1 MPSRTCSIGS
11 PPPPLN
17 RHISRGLCRGPPC
30 MFADGDSD
38 FGTMRFR
45 GHANAAMQNLLALPA
60 GTELVEDYR
69 IMRVLG
75 AGGFG
80 LTYLAREETLD
91 RSVTI
96 KEYFPSDFAA
106 REATLSVRPRSGD
119 AEADYGWGLE
129 RFIEEAQTLARF
141 DHPNINRVYRYF
153 RANNTAYMV
162 LHFEEGQSFKSWM
175 NGLGRAPRQSELD
188 DIVGPLLDAL
198 EMIHAGN
205 FLHRDIAPDNI
216 IIRKNGAP
224 VLIDFGSA
232 RGEMVQL
239 SKTVSALVKPG
250 YSPYEQYGLSG
261 RQQGPW
267 TDIYSLGASLY
278 QAISGKRPTDAPT
291 RMVADDYRPAAS
303 VALSSY
309 RPQFLAA
316 IDHALK
322 LRVEVRPQTIAT
334 WRRELMPPRVAAAP
348 IRSAGVIAS
357 PAPAEPPV
365 PALKIP
371 NIFKRTPQP
380 ADPSKAGDPT
390 PQARERVPGTGLK
403 KRLVRLLEGVA
414 ARPAKPP
421 AGQPARQPDRVSPP
435 TVKPAAV
442 PATPRAIEP
451 AVAPPAKAKPA
462 LTPQLQKKAA
472 EPGLPAVRST
482 PQPPALKAKASP
494 PPPNAR
500 KASSRGWA
508 LKLLAGAV
516 ASAVVLSYQDPISA
530 RLTALGWLTPA
541 SAPPVGKSVAA
552 PMEVEKKRVPKTA
565 EARSATVVSTEAV
578 PNPKRIEDIVLK
590 GHKGPIHALAF
601 VSGSSTLVSTGSDGT
616 LRLWDAAKGELVR
629 TLEAGENLTGAL
641 AVQAQSA
648 AVGHQDGT
656 VAIWDLERGQRLR
669 TFKRNDALIWSIA
682 FAGETQRVLS
692 AGHDWAVALWDQRR
706 DAGPVHLFEGHDNAV
721 QAVAFA
727 PRASTGGGAGALI
740 ATGSAD
746 KTVKLWGASDFAL
759 IRTYRGHRDFV
770 GALAFSPDGGQLA
783 SASFDKIIKVWST
796 SESGNSRTLRGHK
809 GRVTSVAFS
818 PDGQILASASEDG
831 TVRLWEWKR
840 GRVVRTLAGHS
851 GGVRAV
857 IFSPDGKSAATA
869 GEDGTIRLW
878 DTTTLPRST
887 ASRT

>member
-1 MPSRTCSIGS
+1 M
-11 PPPPLN
+11 
-17 RHISRGLCRGPPC
+17 H
-30 MFADGDSD
+30 
-38 FGTMRFR
+38 
-45 GHANAAMQNLLALPA
+45 NLLALPA

-106 REATLSVRPRSGD
+106 REATLSVRPRSVD

-162 LHFEEGQSFKSWM
+162 LHFEEGQSFKSWL
-175 NGLGRAPRQSELD
+175 NGLGRAPRQAELD
-188 DIVGPLLDAL
+188 AIAGPLLDAL

-216 IIRKNGAP
+216 IIRKTGAP

-278 QAISGKRPTDAPT
+278 QAIAGKRPTDAPT

-322 LRVEVRPQTIAT
+322 LRVEDRPQTIAA
-334 WRRELMPPRVAAAP
+334 WRRALMPPQADAP
-348 IRSAGVIAS
+348 ARSAGVILAA
-357 PAPAEPPV
+357 PAPEPPA
-365 PALKIP
+365 PLAKIP
-371 NIFKRTPQP
+371 NIFKRTP
-380 ADPSKAGDPT
+380 ADPAAASAPSHQK
-390 PQARERVPGTGLK
+390 PGTSLK

-414 ARPAKPP
+414 ARPAGKSDAPP
-421 AGQPARQPDRVSPP
+421 VSAPVAAPADAAPP
-435 TVKPAAV
+435 VATKSAATKSAAAA
-442 PATPRAIEP
+442 PI
-451 AVAPPAKAKPA
+451 AVAPPAPVRALSVATVKP
-462 LTPQLQKKAA
+462 TPA
-472 EPGLPAVRST
+472 
-482 PQPPALKAKASP
+482 PPKPPPLAKASP
-494 PPPNAR
+494 LAKVPKKAAPEAPALRPAERLPAVKQRVPASASPAR
-500 KASSRGWA
+500 RGSRGLA
-508 LKLLAGAV
+508 VKLLAGAV
-516 ASAVVLSYQDPISA
+516 ASAVLLSYQDQIAA
-530 RLTALGWLTPA
+530 RWHAFKWPPVLSLLATDGRSGARPPTEKKVEPRKAEVRAAPVAA
-541 SAPPVGKSVAA
+541 SAPNPEPVPV
-552 PMEVEKKRVPKTA
+552 PRRVEET
-565 EARSATVVSTEAV
+565 
-578 PNPKRIEDIVLK
+578 VLK
-590 GHKGPIHALAF
+590 GHKGAVHAVTFVAGSLSLA
-601 VSGSSTLVSTGSDGT
+601 STGADGT
-616 LRLWDAAKGELVR
+616 LRLWDAAKGELIR
-629 TLEAGENLTGAL
+629 TVEAGDNVTGAL
-641 AVQAQSA
+641 SVQERIA
-648 AVGHQDGT
+648 AVGHQDGM
-656 VAIWDLERGQRLR
+656 VSIWDLDRGQRQR
-669 TFKRNDALIWSIA
+669 TFKRNDALIWSVA
-682 FAGETQRVLS
+682 FAGDTQRVLS

-706 DAGPVHLFEGHDNAV
+706 DAGPAHLFEGHDNAV
-721 QAVAFA
+721 QAVAFGSR
-727 PRASTGGGAGALI
+727 PSSQGGSLL

-746 KTVKLWGASDFAL
+746 KTIRLWDAADFGQ
-759 IRTYRGHRDFV
+759 IRIYRGHRDFV
-770 GALAFSPDGGQLA
+770 SALAFAPDGGHFA
-783 SASFDKIIKVWST
+783 SASFDKTVKLWST
-796 SESGNSRTLRGHK
+796 SESGSSRTLRGHK
-809 GRVTSVAFS
+809 GRVTAVAFS

-831 TVRLWEWKR
+831 TVRLWDWKR
-840 GRVVRTLAGHS
+840 SRVVRTLAGHT

-857 IFSPDGKSAATA
+857 AFSADGKYAATA
-869 GEDGTIRLW
+869 GEDGSIRLW
-878 DTTTLPRST
+878 DAATLPKST

>member
-1 MPSRTCSIGS
+1 MT
-11 PPPPLN
+11 
-17 RHISRGLCRGPPC
+17 
-30 MFADGDSD
+30 
-38 FGTMRFR
+38 
-45 GHANAAMQNLLALPA
+45 NLLALPA

-69 IMRVLG
+69 ILRVLG

-162 LHFEEGQSFKSWM
+162 LHFEEGQSFKSWL
-175 NGLGRAPRQSELD
+175 NGLGRAPRQAELD
-188 DIVGPLLDAL
+188 GIVGPLLDAL

-216 IIRKNGAP
+216 IIRKNGVP

-291 RMVADDYRPAAS
+291 RMVAEDYRPAAS

-322 LRVEVRPQTIAT
+322 LRVEERPQTIAI
-334 WRRELMPPRVAAAP
+334 WRRSLMPPQTSASPAARP
-348 IRSAGVIAS
+348 AGVILAPPPPEP
-357 PAPAEPPV
+357 PAPV
-365 PALKIP
+365 LKIP
-371 NIFKRTPQP
+371 NIFKRAPSPATASLADAPQ
-380 ADPSKAGDPT
+380 
-390 PQARERVPGTGLK
+390 REAGTGLK

-414 ARPAKPP
+414 ARPA
-421 AGQPARQPDRVSPP
+421 GQPQVH
-435 TVKPAAV
+435 AAK
-442 PATPRAIEP
+442 P
-451 AVAPPAKAKPA
+451 AVAVEALPVARSPTARPIASPAPPKAPPEQKA
-462 LTPQLQKKAA
+462 KKAA
-472 EPGLPAVRST
+472 EPGLPAVRLAPKLPAIKAQASKV
-482 PQPPALKAKASP
+482 QNSLPPKPDKS
-494 PPPNAR
+494 
-500 KASSRGWA
+500 SSRGWA
-508 LKLLAGAV
+508 VKLLAGAMV
-516 ASAVVLSYQDPISA
+516 SAVLLSYQDSISA
-530 RLTALGWLTPA
+530 RMKALGWLPALGGAASDSMAMQRPDAGKA
-541 SAPPVGKSVAA
+541 SAGRKVEPRKVDARVTAVASPPAG
-552 PMEVEKKRVPKTA
+552 A
-565 EARSATVVSTEAV
+565 ELIPSPRRA
-578 PNPKRIEDIVLK
+578 EDIVLK
-590 GHKGPIHALAF
+590 GHKGAVHALTF
-601 VSGSSTLVSTGSDGT
+601 VSGGTALASTGLDGT
-616 LRLWDAAKGELVR
+616 LRLWDVVKGEPIR
-629 TLEAGENLTGAL
+629 TLEAGENITGAL
-641 AVQAQSA
+641 AVQDRTA
-648 AVGHQDGT
+648 AVGHQDGM
-656 VAIWDLERGQRLR
+656 VALWDLDRGQRLR

-682 FAGETQRVLS
+682 FAGEPQRVLS

-706 DAGPVHLFEGHDNAV
+706 EAGPVHLFEGHDNAV

-727 PRASTGGGAGALI
+727 PRSSPSGAGNSAGLI

-770 GALAFSPDGGQLA
+770 GALAFSLDGGQLA
-783 SASFDKIIKVWST
+783 SASFDKTIKVWST

-809 GRVTSVAFS
+809 GRVTSIAFS

-857 IFSPDGKSAATA
+857 VFSPDGKSVATA

-878 DTTTLPRST
+878 DVSTLPRST